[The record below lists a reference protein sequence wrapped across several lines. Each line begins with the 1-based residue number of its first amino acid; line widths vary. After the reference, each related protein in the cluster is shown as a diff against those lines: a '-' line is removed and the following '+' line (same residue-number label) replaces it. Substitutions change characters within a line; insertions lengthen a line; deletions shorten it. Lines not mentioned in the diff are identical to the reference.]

1 MTPHETISI
10 FSPLWWQANTMTVAV
25 IVGILFA
32 GKKLSPGQRERLAV
46 VIGVILLARW
56 VLYHPYVMSL
66 GKWNV
71 RSNLPLHMCGLSA
84 LLSGIVLFWRNQW
97 AYEFLYYW
105 GIPGAF
111 HSLLTPEFTSG
122 REGLLFSE
130 YFLSHGGII
139 VSALYLTLVL
149 GMRPRKGS
157 WWRIAIW
164 TQPVLVVIGLLNWVL
179 DANYMYLCEKPIANN
194 PFVFG
199 NWPWYIIGLE
209 IAGLIHAIIIYS
221 PFWLRYRK
229 EQVAVAKAYSGK

>member
-1 MTPHETISI
+1 M
-10 FSPLWWQANTMTVAV
+10 
-25 IVGILFA
+25 
-32 GKKLSPGQRERLAV
+32 
-46 VIGVILLARW
+46 
-56 VLYHPYVMSL
+56 
-66 GKWNV
+66 
-71 RSNLPLHMCGLSA
+71 
-84 LLSGIVLFWRNQW
+84 
-97 AYEFLYYW
+97 
-105 GIPGAF
+105 
-111 HSLLTPEFTSG
+111 
-122 REGLLFSE
+122 
-130 YFLSHGGII
+130 
-139 VSALYLTLVL
+139 SALYLTLVL

-164 TQPVLVVIGLLNWVL
+164 TQPVLVVIGLFNWVL